1 MWPAR
6 GENVHCSQGDIAICC
21 FTCLCL
27 LGEVEYL
34 LLAIFH
40 QTRANFSM
48 FWAVGLI
55 LSSLSC
61 IFLCCAIDSQVLLPS
76 SAQVILCI
84 CRNKIFNLWTYNFW
98 ILYSYSLLNLWCD
111 LSNWLSILLIFGV
124 ICRVSLIPC
133 ISLSTPLSISYF
145 RFSLPHAH
153 LSLHLLSLIKSLS
166 QVLSKLWLNWGLNL
180 FKINYL
186 PHEND
191 EFLWYSHD
199 PIPVLRVQPVIWEE
213 NDWR

>member
-1 MWPAR
+1 
-6 GENVHCSQGDIAICC
+6 
-21 FTCLCL
+21 
-27 LGEVEYL
+27 
-34 LLAIFH
+34 
-40 QTRANFSM
+40 M

-76 SAQVILCI
+76 SAQVIYVSAGIKFSI
-84 CRNKIFNLWTYNFW
+84 CEPYNFW
-98 ILYSYSLLNLWCD
+98 IWYSYSLVNLWCD

-153 LSLHLLSLIKSLS
+153 LSLHDKKPQSSF
-166 QVLSKLWLNWGLNL
+166 V
-180 FKINYL
+180 KIMI
-186 PHEND
+186 E
-191 EFLWYSHD
+191 
-199 PIPVLRVQPVIWEE
+199 LRARSVQ
-213 NDWR
+213 D